1 MVASVASLNS
11 ANYYLSASFGY
22 ILIIT
27 GVFGNITDILVFT
40 QLRLFRKNPSAFFL
54 IVISTVE
61 CIVLL
66 FASSN
71 RVVTITIGYDPTS
84 TSLAWCKIRAY
95 ILQYGGTVLSTTIC
109 FAAIDQYLSTS
120 FNIQVRQISTFKLAQ
135 HLVGILIVLAT
146 PYSIPALVYQDIRS
160 YLGCTTY
167 DSSYNYFYSV
177 VHLCIVIGV
186 LPIVVSSL
194 FSILAFQNVRRIV
207 RRQIPVV
214 RRRLDRQLTA
224 MILVR
229 VALFVITT
237 LPYVIF
243 RTYEINDPV
252 DVTDNYAFALDVLI
266 RTVVSLFYNV
276 NYSVFDFLFFIHL
289 YFIFFRV
296 VSIFSWLHQ
305 VVIVNK

>member
-1 MVASVASLNS
+1 
-11 ANYYLSASFGY
+11 
-22 ILIIT
+22 
-27 GVFGNITDILVFT
+27 
-40 QLRLFRKNPSAFFL
+40 
-54 IVISTVE
+54 
-61 CIVLL
+61 
-66 FASSN
+66 
-71 RVVTITIGYDPTS
+71 
-84 TSLAWCKIRAY
+84 
-95 ILQYGGTVLSTTIC
+95 
-109 FAAIDQYLSTS
+109 
-120 FNIQVRQISTFKLAQ
+120 
-135 HLVGILIVLAT
+135 
-146 PYSIPALVYQDIRS
+146 
-160 YLGCTTY
+160 
-167 DSSYNYFYSV
+167 
-177 VHLCIVIGV
+177 VIGV

-276 NYSVFDFLFFIHL
+276 NYSVFDFLFFIL
-289 YFIFFRV
+289 LCFIFFRV